1 MLFRFAVYVRQLSTS
16 QTIEVEAE
24 TEKEA
29 RKQILL
35 IKLLLTED

>member
-1 MLFRFAVYVRQLSTS
+1 MKTFYFAVYVKNLSTS

-24 TEKEA
+24 TEEEA

-35 IKLLLTED
+35 MKLTKG